1 MGGPDA
7 DRLAKPLVYQRSSG
21 QSWTLIYS
29 SYTAILGREGDQV
42 KILEETVT
50 MDAPD
55 K

>member
-1 MGGPDA
+1 VHSFST
-7 DRLAKPLVYQRSSG
+7 LASG
-21 QSWTLIYS
+21 KQSWEIGRSTALN
-29 SYTAILGREGDQV
+29 TAILGREGDQV